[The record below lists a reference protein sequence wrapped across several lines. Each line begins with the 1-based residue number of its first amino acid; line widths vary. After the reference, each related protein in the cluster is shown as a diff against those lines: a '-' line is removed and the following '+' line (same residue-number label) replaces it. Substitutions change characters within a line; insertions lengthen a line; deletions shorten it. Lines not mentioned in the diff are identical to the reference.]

1 MKIPCKKTCY
11 DIIHQHSMM
20 DHIIAHSKMVHNV
33 VEMICRSI
41 ALRYPHINIELSKSA
56 ALLHDIT
63 KTRSFTTGEKHAD
76 TGGELL
82 ESLGFPETG
91 HIIRQHVI
99 LDCYDDTADVN
110 EAEIVNY
117 SDKRVLHDRVVSLE
131 ERLDYIYEHYVTDKN
146 IVKQFKLLREKTF
159 ELEDKLFTCIDLTP
173 TDLEVL
179 NHDGYRHSNSS

>member
-11 DIIHQHSMM
+11 DIIRGHSMM

-33 VEMICRSI
+33 VDMICRHI
-41 ALRYPHINIELSKSA
+41 ALEYPHINIELSKSA

-63 KTRSFTTGEKHAD
+63 KTRSFTTGEMHAE

-82 ESLGFPETG
+82 ETLGFPETG
-91 HIIRQHVI
+91 DIIRQHVI
-99 LDCYDDTADVN
+99 LDCYDSTADVN

-131 ERLDYIYEHYVTDKN
+131 ERLDYIFEHYVTDKKFFN
-146 IVKQFKLLREKTF
+146 RYKLLRKKTF
-159 ELEDKLFTCIDLTP
+159 ELEDKLFASIDITP
-173 TDLEVL
+173 DDLEVL
-179 NHDGYRHSNSS
+179 NHDT

>member
-11 DIIHQHSMM
+11 EIIRSHCMM
-20 DHIIAHSKMVHNV
+20 DHIIAHSKMVHDV
-33 VEMICRSI
+33 AEMLCRYL
-41 ALRYPHINIELSKSA
+41 AVKHPNINSELSTSA

-63 KTRSFTTGEKHAD
+63 KTRSFATGEKHAE

-91 HIIRQHVI
+91 DIIRQHVI
-99 LDCYDDTADVN
+99 LDCYDSTADVN

-131 ERLDYIYEHYVTDKN
+131 ERLDYIREHYVTDKKF
-146 IVKQFKLLREKTF
+146 IKQFKLLRDKTF
-159 ELEDKLFTCIDLTP
+159 ELEDKLFTCIDLEP
-173 TDLEVL
+173 NDLQIL
-179 NHDGYRHSNSS
+179 NHDTNKKSNF